1 MNLQQAKELGSR
13 LSARRE
19 ELGLTVRD
27 VERLAGVDDA
37 TVVRLEKGAVAD
49 PRPAT
54 VRAICEALDLVVA
67 DVYPVADYPGS
78 LPTFRPYLRTKYRSL
93 PPEAVEQL
101 DRIFQRLVARHG
113 LDPAGPAPGQ
123 DELPEEQPNSQKG
136 GRHALDTT
144 RNHRPQPRRR

>member
-1 MNLQQAKELGSR
+1 MKLNGVLKELSPQQAKELGRR

-37 TVVRLEKGAVAD
+37 TVVRLENGVVAD

-67 DVYPVADYPGS
+67 DVYPIVDYAGS
-78 LPTFRPYLRTKYRSL
+78 LPTFRPYLRTKYRGL
-93 PPEAVEQL
+93 PPEVVEQL
-101 DRIFQRLVARHG
+101 DRIFQRLAARHG
-113 LDPAGPAPGQ
+113 LDPAGPAPGE
-123 DELPEEQPNSQKG
+123 DELPEDQRTN
-136 GRHALDTT
+136 L
-144 RNHRPQPRRR
+144 

>member
-1 MNLQQAKELGSR
+1 MQLNGALKELNPQQAKELGRR

-49 PRPAT
+49 PKPAT

-78 LPTFRPYLRTKYRSL
+78 LPTFRPYLRTKYRGL
-93 PPEAVEQL
+93 PTEAVEQL
-101 DRIFQRLVARHG
+101 DRIFRRLAVRHG
-113 LDPAGPAPGQ
+113 LDPAGPAPGE
-123 DELPEEQPNSQKG
+123 DELPDYEPTN
-136 GRHALDTT
+136 
-144 RNHRPQPRRR
+144 P

>member
-1 MNLQQAKELGSR
+1 MQLNGALKELSPEQAKELGRR

-37 TVVRLEKGAVAD
+37 TVARLENGVVPD

-67 DVYPVADYPGS
+67 DVYPS
-78 LPTFRPYLRTKYRSL
+78 PTTLAACRTS
-93 PPEAVEQL
+93 
-101 DRIFQRLVARHG
+101 
-113 LDPAGPAPGQ
+113 GPTCAP
-123 DELPEEQPNSQKG
+123 S
-136 GRHALDTT
+136 TT
-144 RNHRPQPRRR
+144 GCRPRRSR

>member
-1 MNLQQAKELGSR
+1 MQLNGALKELNPQQAKELGRR

-27 VERLAGVDDA
+27 VERLAGVDDS
-37 TVVRLEKGAVAD
+37 TVVRLENGVIAD

-78 LPTFRPYLRTKYRSL
+78 LPTFRPYLRTKYRGL
-93 PPEAVEQL
+93 PTEAVEQL
-101 DRIFQRLVARHG
+101 DRIFRRLAERHG
-113 LDPAGPAPGQ
+113 LDSAGPAPGE
-123 DELPEEQPNSQKG
+123 DEAPDPETVFN
-136 GRHALDTT
+136 
-144 RNHRPQPRRR
+144 

>member
-1 MNLQQAKELGSR
+1 MQLNRARKELNTQQARELGRR

-37 TVVRLEKGAVAD
+37 TVVRLEKGVIAD
-49 PRPAT
+49 PRPST

-78 LPTFRPYLRTKYRSL
+78 LPNFRPYLRTKYRDL
-93 PPEAVEQL
+93 PAEAVEQL
-101 DRIFQRLVARHG
+101 DRIFQRLAARHG
-113 LDPAGPAPGQ
+113 LDPAGPARGE
-123 DELPEEQPNSQKG
+123 DELPEDEPTNS
-136 GRHALDTT
+136 
-144 RNHRPQPRRR
+144 